1 MNKIAREYKE
11 NGYVIIRGAY
21 SKTKSKKLLKKIK
34 SLNVNNYEN
43 SKEKNGYPFR
53 ITNIS
58 KNNPDLVSLYNNK
71 KIREIISR
79 ACYIESRAGLAQW

>member
-43 SKEKNGYPFR
+43 
-53 ITNIS
+53 
-58 KNNPDLVSLYNNK
+58 LK
-71 KIREIISR
+71 KKMVTHLE
-79 ACYIESRAGLAQW
+79 